1 MNWLL
6 RENGLAEKQGRSF
19 RDEREEEEMLLMRRP
34 VAARQAY
41 AKFGLLL
48 GTFPPAAIFFKL
60 FLSSMVGYDINF
72 PLCYLL
78 LFMNVACALAGGYFG
93 SKLSGMASEME
104 GDRWPTM
111 LLAAACLGFIWGA
124 ATGAAGGILFLG
136 IGAIYGALYAIPVGM
151 LAFALFMPL
160 HRLLARGGMIDARHL
175 WPLACGVALFIT
187 ALIV

>member
-6 RENGLAEKQGRSF
+6 RENELAEKQDRSF
-19 RDEREEEEMLLMRRP
+19 RDAREEEEMLLMRHP
-34 VAARQAY
+34 VASRLAY

-60 FLSSMVGYDINF
+60 FLSSMDGYDINF
-72 PLCYLL
+72 PFCYLL

-111 LLAAACLGFIWGA
+111 LFAAACLGFIWGA
-124 ATGAAGGILFLG
+124 ATGAVGGILFLG

-175 WPLACGVALFIT
+175 WPLACGVTFFIT
-187 ALIV
+187 ALIL